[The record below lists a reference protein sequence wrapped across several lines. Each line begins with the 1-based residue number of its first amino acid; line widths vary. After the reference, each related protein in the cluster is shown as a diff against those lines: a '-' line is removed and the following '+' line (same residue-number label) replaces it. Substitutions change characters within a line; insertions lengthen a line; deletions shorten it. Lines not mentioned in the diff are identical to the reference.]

1 MGGLFNGGIFG
12 GGRGNAQRAMG
23 GGNGLAQMMMGG
35 NNAAANVP
43 GIHNYQRGLDPA
55 VSAGMNV
62 WGTEPGMDPAQI
74 AASNVWAD
82 KPGMF
87 DVGGA
92 LYSPYKG
99 HVDRMSHQGGYKTR
113 HMRGGGRAHE

>member
-1 MGGLFNGGIFG
+1 MAGLFGPGGFFSNIFG
-12 GGRGNAQRAMG
+12 GGKQQPTT
-23 GGNGLAQMMMGG
+23 GLAAMMLG

-43 GIHNYQRGLDPA
+43 GIHNYQAGRDPA
-55 VSAGMNV
+55 VSAAMNV

-99 HVDRMSHQGGYKTR
+99 HADRMSHKSGYKTR
-113 HMRGGGRAHE
+113 HMLRGGDRD